1 MKVSI
6 VVFPGT
12 NCDHDAEHVLGTQLG
27 CEVNSVWHRSTDLGG
42 ADIVVLPGGFSY
54 GDYLRTGALAK
65 LSPVMS
71 AVKKFAHGGGRV
83 VGICNGFQILCEA
96 ELLPGALLE
105 NVGRVFLSQFVHL
118 AVTSEKS
125 FFTKGVE
132 KGTVVTCPI
141 AHFQGNYFAAPETLS
156 ELEREDR
163 IVVRY
168 CSELGVI
175 DHNDRSIN
183 VNGSCLSIA
192 GVCSEDGNVVGMMP
206 HPERATELLTGF
218 VGGNSGLAP
227 FKSVV
232 NG

>member
-12 NCDHDAEHVLGTQLG
+12 NCDHDAEHVFGTQLG
-27 CEVNSVWHRSTDLGG
+27 CEVNPVWHRSTDLGG
-42 ADIVVLPGGFSY
+42 ADLVVLPGGFSY

-83 VGICNGFQILCEA
+83 VGICNGFQILCESG
-96 ELLPGALLE
+96 LLPGALLE

-118 AVTSEKS
+118 KITSQRS
-125 FFTKGVE
+125 FFTKGVTI
-132 KGTVVTCPI
+132 GTVVTCPI
-141 AHFQGNYFAAPETLS
+141 AHFQGNYFADPETLL
-156 ELEREDR
+156 ELEKNDR

-168 CSELGVI
+168 CSERGEI
-175 DHNDRSIN
+175 DHSNRSIN

-218 VGGNSGLAP
+218 IGGSTGFEP

-232 NG
+232 QG